1 MDDMKPEHAAHAT
14 VAVARSAAGTISRS
28 PGRSRRVAAN
38 ETAHVGPLCGL
49 VFQTLLLAALAGTV
63 WLSRAGWL
71 VGVTCGV
78 IIDAALARGL
88 SHHRLDRLSPAGWVT
103 LARASLAV
111 GVAALVASSFERHA
125 PVAMLVSLAAL
136 ALILDA
142 IDGKVARRTRTA
154 ATLGAHF
161 DAEVDAFLILVLS
174 IYVARSAGAWVLAI
188 GAARYAFLAAA
199 WPLPWMRRP
208 LPPRY
213 WRKFVAATQ
222 GVVLTVAAADV
233 LPGAVNR
240 GALVVALALLAE
252 SFIRDVWW
260 LWAHRV
266 TRSSG
271 ATAVDAP
278 ILRRRTPSAPPSA
291 RRGPVRTGVSTAL
304 TIVAFA
310 FVWAALV
317 FPDRPSDLTLI
328 AFLRVPLEGLV
339 LVALALVLPLRPRR
353 VLAGLLGL
361 LLGLVVIFKVLDIG
375 FLMTFERPF
384 DPLGGD
390 TGYASIGIET
400 LGFTVGHTAAK
411 LIAVGVVAGAVAIVL
426 ATTVSM
432 LRLSAIAA
440 RNPRFSLRAVAVLGA
455 VWLVCWLAGAQLVSH
470 SPIASTSMASLVVR
484 EVNTA
489 QVEIHD
495 KGVFAKEIKRDSY
508 HNAPANK
515 LLTAL
520 RGKDVM
526 LVFIEAYGQ
535 VAVQNSSFSAGIDAM
550 LDKETKQL
558 QGSGFAA
565 RSGFLT
571 SPTFGGVSWLAHST
585 LESGVWADNTRRY
598 SQLLSTNRFTLSQ
611 AFQRAGWRI
620 VDDIPSNDRAWPE
633 GKAYYHWEKIYERHN
648 VGYQGPSYTYAS
660 MPDQYLFSS
669 LQRLELG
676 KAHRRPLFA
685 EVDTVSSHMPW
696 NRVPEN
702 VIPWNQVGN
711 GSIFNSEP
719 TEKNLD
725 GAFWISPKR
734 VRASYAHSIDY
745 SMSTLVSFVK
755 HYGRKNLV
763 VIAVGDHQPLPVV
776 SGEGANHD
784 VPISIIAHDPNVLR
798 QIGSWGWGEGL
809 LPSPHAPVWPMSAFR
824 NRFLTAFDSKP
835 ASK

>member
-28 PGRSRRVAAN
+28 PRRSRRVAAN

-49 VFQTLLLAALAGTV
+49 VFQMLLLAALAATV
-63 WLSRAGWL
+63 GLSRAGWL

-78 IIDAALARGL
+78 IIDAALAHGL

-125 PVAMLVSLAAL
+125 PLAMLVSLAAL

-142 IDGKVARRTRTA
+142 VDGEVARRTRTA

-174 IYVARSAGAWVLAI
+174 IYVARSAGPWALAI

-199 WPLPWMRRP
+199 WPLPWMRKP

-252 SFIRDVWW
+252 SFIRDVSW

-271 ATAVDAP
+271 ATAVEAP

-304 TIVAFA
+304 TIFAFA

-317 FPDRPSDLTLI
+317 FPDRPSDLTLT

-440 RNPRFSLRAVAVLGA
+440 RNPRFSLRAVAALGA
-455 VWLVCWLAGAQLVSH
+455 VWLVCWLAGAQLISH

-489 QVEIHD
+489 KAEIHD
-495 KGVFAKEIKRDSY
+495 KGVFAKEIKHDTFR
-508 HNAPANK
+508 NTPANK

-520 RGKDVM
+520 RGKDVL
-526 LVFIEAYGQ
+526 LVFLEAYGQ

-550 LDKETKQL
+550 LDKETTQL
-558 QGSGFAA
+558 QASGFAA
-565 RSGFLT
+565 RSGFLK
-571 SPTFGGVSWLAHST
+571 SSTFGGVSWLAHST

-620 VDDIPSNDRAWPE
+620 VDDVPSNDRAWPE
-633 GKAYYHWEKIYERHN
+633 GKKYYHWEKIYERHN
-648 VGYQGPSYTYAS
+648 VGYKGPSYTYAS
-660 MPDQYLFSS
+660 MPDQYMFSS

-676 KAHRRPLFA
+676 KPHRRPLYA

-696 NRVPEN
+696 NRVPDN

-711 GSIFNSEP
+711 GSIFNNEP

-725 GAFWISPKR
+725 GDFWITPRR
-734 VRASYAHSIDY
+734 VRASYAHSIEY
-745 SMSTLVSFVK
+745 SMSTIVSFIK
-755 HYGRKNLV
+755 HYGRRNLV
-763 VIAVGDHQPLPVV
+763 TIVVGDHQPLPVV

-784 VPISIIAHDPNVLR
+784 VPISIISHDPKVLE
-798 QIGSWGWGEGL
+798 QIKTWGWGTGL
-809 LPSPHAPVWPMSAFR
+809 LPSPNAPVWPMSAFR